1 MEPRRP
7 RSTRRNTRMDTNVGA
22 THASPSPGHGSR
34 ATDHGLNQP
43 RNTRNTRKGRT
54 GRPQISPIDA
64 GASRPKGVL
73 DERRTTSHGARRLRA
88 TSDEGRTTRPPAAD
102 PAALS
107 PCHLSLVPVHY
118 LHSATPRTND
128 KRVGEPRRV
137 VQMWRVRNECDGRRI
152 WEAERKTGWRGG
164 PRVLWDRTVALITT
178 KA

>member
-1 MEPRRP
+1 
-7 RSTRRNTRMDTNVGA
+7 MDTNVGA

-128 KRVGEPRRV
+128 KRVEARDRLFECGEVAVGPMNTEVWESRGRPSPGTAISPRPPLKRK
-137 VQMWRVRNECDGRRI
+137 RR
-152 WEAERKTGWRGG
+152 AD
-164 PRVLWDRTVALITT
+164 PDVPL
-178 KA
+178 